1 MQNRVTMLTFIPI
14 RCHMNKIKLTVDV
27 TLPGMAGGITTDLAT
42 IQRNILAI
50 QDAFKQKIYNPG
62 DIGASQVQVVT
73 NVHQFICVINIA
85 MRELTG
91 YMCFINARATEI
103 AALDMF
109 YILCPVE
116 EGFAN
121 LKQRFINV
129 YSRIHNNLEVYPPQP
144 VYFMGNKQAVLTE
157 LMY

>member
-1 MQNRVTMLTFIPI
+1 MFIFITI
-14 RCHMNKIKLTVDV
+14 RYCMNKIKLTVDV
-27 TLPGMAGGITTDLAT
+27 TLPGMAGGITTDLVT

-50 QDAFKQKIYNPG
+50 QDAFQQKIYSPG
-62 DIGASQVQVVT
+62 DIGTSQVQVVT

-109 YILCPVE
+109 YVLCPIE
-116 EGFAN
+116 DGFAS
-121 LKQRFINV
+121 LKQRFISV
-129 YSRIHNNLEVYPPQP
+129 YNRIHNNQEVYPPQP
-144 VYFMGNKQAVLTE
+144 VYFIGSKQAVLTE